1 MNKKKL
7 IAILTLICFL
17 FTLMPVVAMAEND
30 YSSEASISAAKVEYG
45 QEANANFWYVG
56 ADDAT
61 DAVYAYLTPNADD
74 SSKYTLTVSGSGDTK
89 GYEAK
94 VGPSDSDNEST
105 MQGNLYYWSYSTSPW
120 GGYETSVYYAPDI
133 TKVVVNEGVT
143 SLGSCFVYCAD
154 LSDGIE
160 LPNGITSV
168 GNAALS
174 GTKLVNIVF
183 PSTLETLGNIQNAY
197 SLQSI
202 IFEDGAGVGETM
214 PNLSGCTALKSIVIP
229 EGVKTVPQ
237 SGFSGCSSLETV
249 TFPNTL
255 ETISKWSFK
264 NCSNLQSADLSG
276 TALVTVGEEAFI
288 NCGLKAISWPQNSNF
303 SIGRQ
308 AFKNSGFTSLNI
320 PAKATIGS
328 YAFSNCEDLE
338 TLSVE
343 NGASFTN
350 TYQFSKCSSLK
361 TVTWSATN
369 IPSGCFE
376 DCSALSDIT
385 MKNVTTVDD
394 YAFLRCVALEK
405 IVFPDTVTSI
415 GVNCFSGCTS
425 IKYVSVNS
433 TVDTA
438 FLPSGGSFGDIDSS
452 GYIYM
457 KDSEWK
463 HGVYTVAKL
472 ADCATI
478 FYSYYKDTVSYDCN
492 GGKIDTEI
500 AGTECYFAP
509 YLQDELKDISVL
521 CTTITNMVPTKT
533 GYTFAG
539 WNTATDGSGTSYA
552 SGQSIGVLTEN
563 LTTLYA
569 QWEGVPYFIN
579 FDLNGGTGTTPGA
592 LEMKFGTKGILP
604 TDEKFKNTG
613 YTFVGWNK
621 AKDGTGTGYEAGGAI
636 NLSDVGEYDTIT
648 LYAIWGTCDHKDSEA
663 QSTCTSTAVCD
674 LCGGTISLK
683 DHVYNSEWSKD
694 ESNHWYACSNP
705 DCDRVKEKEGHRYA
719 NDCDVNC
726 DVCGYE
732 RVAGEH
738 AYIWDSNGNGTHSG
752 SCDCDAAITEDC
764 VYGENGNCTVCGYA
778 KPVEEDTTPST
789 STSSGGFTGSYNYPV
804 STPEVDNGDV
814 KLSDS
819 NAVEGE
825 SVTATITPDNGYG
838 VAEVIVTDEDG
849 NIIPVEFIGN
859 GQYTFVMPDGGVD
872 IEVVC
877 KPAITM
883 KIGDTM
889 LNIFGKTVVNDV
901 APTIGEGNRTMLPI
915 RAIANALGADVYW
928 DAETQKVTIVKD
940 GKVIEV
946 FIGKDYAFVDGERIE
961 LDAKAYIENN
971 RTYLQLRFVTETLDA
986 EVIWDPVTRMITII
1000 PE

>member
-1 MNKKKL
+1 M
-7 IAILTLICFL
+7 
-17 FTLMPVVAMAEND
+17 
-30 YSSEASISAAKVEYG
+30 
-45 QEANANFWYVG
+45 
-56 ADDAT
+56 
-61 DAVYAYLTPNADD
+61 
-74 SSKYTLTVSGSGDTK
+74 
-89 GYEAK
+89 
-94 VGPSDSDNEST
+94 
-105 MQGNLYYWSYSTSPW
+105 
-120 GGYETSVYYAPDI
+120 
-133 TKVVVNEGVT
+133 
-143 SLGSCFVYCAD
+143 
-154 LSDGIE
+154 
-160 LPNGITSV
+160 
-168 GNAALS
+168 S
-174 GTKLVNIVF
+174 GTKLVNVVF
-183 PSTLETLGNIQNAY
+183 PSTLKTLGNIQNAY

-202 IFEDGAGVGETM
+202 IFEDGASVGEAM

-229 EGVKTVPQ
+229 EGVKIVPQ

-264 NCSNLQSADLSG
+264 DCSNLQSVDLSR
-276 TALVTVGEEAFI
+276 TALETVGEEAFI
-288 NCGLKAISWPQNSNF
+288 KCGLKAISWPQNSNF
-303 SIGRQ
+303 STGRQ
-308 AFKNSGFTSLNI
+308 AFKNSGLTSLNI
-320 PAKATIGS
+320 PANATIGS

-338 TLSVE
+338 NISVE
-343 NGASFTN
+343 NGASFTD
-350 TYQFSKCSSLK
+350 TYQFSKCFSLK
-361 TVTWSATN
+361 TVTWLATN

-376 DCSALSDIT
+376 DCTALSDVT
-385 MKNVTTVDD
+385 MQNVTTVDD

-405 IVFPDTVTSI
+405 IVFPNTVTSI

-478 FYSYYKDTVSYDCN
+478 FYSYYKDTISYDCN

-521 CTTITNMVPTKT
+521 CTTITSMVPTRT

-539 WNTATDGSGTSYA
+539 WNTAADGSGTSYE

-579 FDLNGGTGTTPGA
+579 FDLNGGIGTTPGA
-592 LEMKFGTKGILP
+592 LKMEFGTKGTLP
-604 TDEKFKNTG
+604 TDEQFKNTG
-613 YTFVGWNK
+613 YTFVGWNRE
-621 AKDGTGTGYEAGGAI
+621 KDGTGTGYEAGGAI
-636 NLSDVGEYDTIT
+636 NLSDVGESDTIT
-648 LYAIWGTCDHKDSEA
+648 LYAIWGTCDHKESEA

-726 DVCGYE
+726 DVCGYVRE
-732 RVAGEH
+732 VGEH
-738 AYIWDSNGNGTHSG
+738 EYTWVSNNDGTHTG
-752 SCDCDAAITEDC
+752 TCVCGANVTEDC
-764 VYGENGNCTVCGYA
+764 VYGENGKCTACGYA

-789 STSSGGFTGSYNYPV
+789 SSSGGFSGSYNYPV
-804 STPEVDNGDV
+804 TTPEVDNGSV

-819 NAVEGE
+819 NAIEGE

-849 NIIPVEFIGN
+849 NIIPVAFIGN
-859 GQYTFVMPDGGVD
+859 GQYTFVMPDGEVS

-883 KIGDTM
+883 VIDSVYI
-889 LNIFGKTVVNDV
+889 NVFGKTIKNDV
-901 APTIGEGNRTMLPI
+901 APKIVDNRTVLPI
-915 RAIANALGADVYW
+915 RVVAENLGADVDW
-928 DAETQKVTIVKD
+928 DPTTQKVTITKGD
-940 GKVIEV
+940 TVIEL
-946 FIGKDYAFVDGERIE
+946 FIGKTIAYVNGEPVQ
-961 LDAKAYIENN
+961 LDVAPFIEND
-971 RTYLQLRFVTETLDA
+971 RTYLPVRFVSEYLGAMVNWDA
-986 EVIWDPVTRMITII
+986 ATRTVTII